1 MNLHV
6 PADNEKRERNLPR
19 HHVPRRVLRQ
29 RVPSFDEIVRRD
41 VARGN
46 DAGEDG
52 TAAGGVEQVVVSVNI
67 SARNSE
73 KTSHDT
79 KSFEL
84 KETTT
89 TKTYVT

>member
-19 HHVPRRVLRQ
+19 NLVPRRVLRQ
-29 RVPSFDEIVRRD
+29 QVPSFDEIVRRD

-79 KSFEL
+79 FEL